1 MELKDRIKAARKH
14 AKLTQAQLAQ
24 RVGLDQT
31 SISNL
36 EQGKSQGSAYIA
48 QLAAACGVSA
58 LWLAAGRGNMNNNEE
73 VSPGAPSEKDY
84 A

>member
-36 EQGKSQGSAYIA
+36 EQGKTQ
-48 QLAAACGVSA
+48 
-58 LWLAAGRGNMNNNEE
+58 
-73 VSPGAPSEKDY
+73 
-84 A
+84 